1 VSRNYYQLLHV
12 AETADLQTIKK
23 AFHQLSK
30 VLHPDITVLP
40 SKEAA
45 NEFHQVC
52 EAYEKLSDPISREKY
67 DNTLKESR
75 LRSVHYSNKINVR
88 SNFSSNEVANHGNRR
103 ALSGGELLSL
113 FLLGI
118 AVCIS
123 LLLGIIFAVLDERD
137 LYVAPSWLKPSPSL
151 LDESLYPNRNA
162 ASASSSN
169 PIESTFF
176 TGL

>member
-1 VSRNYYQLLHV
+1 MSRNYYQLLHV

-40 SKEAA
+40 ANEAA

-75 LRSVHYSNKINVR
+75 LGTDHYSNKINVR
-88 SNFSSNEVANHGNRR
+88 SNFSSNEVANDGNRR

-137 LYVAPSWLKPSPSL
+137 LYVAPSWLNPSPSL
-151 LDESLYPNRNA
+151 LDESLHPNSNA
-162 ASASSSN
+162 ASASS
-169 PIESTFF
+169 
-176 TGL
+176 

>member
-1 VSRNYYQLLHV
+1 MSRNYYQLLHV

-137 LYVAPSWLKPSPSL
+137 LHVVPSWLNPSSSL